1 MTDSS
6 QPIAASSE
14 LLHLRPGKWD
24 LVVVSHL
31 KTGPMRFNS
40 LRSEIGK
47 ISQKVLASSLRELER
62 NGFVSRTQ
70 FLSIP
75 PRVEYELTDLGREL
89 LANIESWID
98 FVQSN
103 HDTIKTAQD
112 TFDHEHEDSPT
123 PRTGT

>member
-6 QPIAASSE
+6 RPITASSE

-24 LVVVSHL
+24 LVVVSQL
-31 KTGPMRFNS
+31 KAGPMRFNS

-47 ISQKVLASSLRELER
+47 ISQKVLASTLRDLER

-89 LANIESWID
+89 LTNIESWID
-98 FVQSN
+98 FVRSN
-103 HDTIKTAQD
+103 ERTIKTAQD
-112 TFDHEHEDSPT
+112 MFDRDHDDTKT